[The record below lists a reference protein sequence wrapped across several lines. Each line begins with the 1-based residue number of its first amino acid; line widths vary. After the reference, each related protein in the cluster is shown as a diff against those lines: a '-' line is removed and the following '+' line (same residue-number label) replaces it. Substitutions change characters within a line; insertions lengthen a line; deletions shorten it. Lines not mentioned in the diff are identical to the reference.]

1 LRPVKKKKRF
11 KTAFILGA
19 GLGKRL
25 RPLTEKCPKPLLK
38 IGERPI
44 ITYAMDHLLTIGVNR
59 FIINIHH
66 CADKYIETFPDKS
79 WQGVPIVFSHEP
91 VLLETAGGLK
101 NIENLLHEDETIICY
116 NGDVIS
122 DLPLQNLIE
131 AHEKRKPEVTLVLRI
146 QGSPLHVAINKKGE
160 VCDIRHSL
168 NKPGIQNCLFT
179 GIYALETSFLNF
191 IETGKVESI
200 ITVFLRRIV
209 EKPGAIMG
217 TIIDKGMWYDIG
229 SIRAYESL
237 YSIIA
242 EKRYMHDSPK

>member
-1 LRPVKKKKRF
+1 MRPVKKKKRF

-38 IGERPI
+38 IGGRPI
-44 ITYAMDHLLTIGVNR
+44 ITYAMDHLLTVGVNR

-79 WQGVPIVFSHEP
+79 WQGVPIIFSHEP

-101 NIENLLHEDETIICY
+101 NIESLLNEDETIICY

-122 DLPLQNLIE
+122 DLPLQDLIE
-131 AHEKRKPEVTLVLRI
+131 AHEKRKPEVTLVLRT

-168 NKPGIQNCLFT
+168 NKPGNQNCLFT
-179 GIYALETSFLNF
+179 GIYALETSFLDF

-209 EKPGAIMG
+209 EKPGAIIG

-229 SIRAYESL
+229 SIRAYENL